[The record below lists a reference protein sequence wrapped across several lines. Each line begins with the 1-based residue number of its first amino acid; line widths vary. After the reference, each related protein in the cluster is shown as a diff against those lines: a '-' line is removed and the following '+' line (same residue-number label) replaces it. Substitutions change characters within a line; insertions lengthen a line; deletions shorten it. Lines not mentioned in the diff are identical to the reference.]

1 MTQPFNRLH
10 AMLVQNA
17 EQPSTARERLTGM
30 IFGRTAAWVAAAL
43 LLGSPAA
50 AGDTA
55 AGPSKD
61 ASPRIEGTRVT
72 VPPVIDGTLDDQ
84 AWQAGP
90 LALGEWITYNP
101 AYGEKLAQRTEVW
114 VAYDDKNLYFAFRCR
129 DPEPDKVRGNLSR
142 RDQLFNDDWVGL
154 SLDSVAAG
162 QSSYDMFVNARGVQ
176 ADILNTSSAGE
187 QLAPDWVWDSAG
199 KPTTEG
205 YDAEIR
211 LPLKS
216 IRFKSGQDVAMGVM
230 FWRRVS
236 RLGQSASWPDV
247 PPGKAFIERH
257 ATLVLHELKAPLT
270 LEVIPS
276 ATYSTN
282 QVRENPNAFGPVDS
296 EPDAGVSV
304 KYGVTSSTTLEG
316 TVNPDFSQVESDAFQ
331 VEVNQR
337 FPIFY
342 SEKRP
347 FFMEGMGTFELAGSN
362 GDANMRT
369 AVHTRK
375 IEDPI
380 WGAKYSGTI
389 GKVSFATLS
398 ASDEAPGYPLEDEV
412 NPFLGRNKLFNVA
425 RALYGLGKNRYV
437 GAILTDTEF
446 GEGYN
451 RVAGADTSLRWGS
464 HQANATFLSTWTQ
477 TDDGLETK
485 RGLGG
490 QASYVYESKRWLF
503 INQTEH
509 YDTDFQMDTAFYNQT
524 GITSNWSFAALSL
537 YPDQQK
543 HAWLKRVVP
552 FLFTRFVDDRVQ
564 GGTNKF
570 VLPGVRLHMTRQG
583 FFRVD
588 AAWGEEAWKQQTFP
602 TRFVR
607 LMGNAQLLKW
617 FNLNVY
623 TQVGRSIYYD
633 SEVPFLGAS
642 RYYQIDTVFQPIT
655 SLSQTVGYSRSEF
668 DELSGEHVY
677 RVDVL
682 NTRTTYQFTRHLSLR
697 AIVQWDSSQR
707 RVLTD
712 FLGSFEPLPGTVAYI
727 GYGSLILERQWDGTQ
742 FIEGP
747 GQYQT
752 SQRGF
757 FLKASYIHRF

>member
-1 MTQPFNRLH
+1 MSS
-10 AMLVQNA
+10 A
-17 EQPSTARERLTGM
+17 
-30 IFGRTAAWVAAAL
+30 GRTAWPLVLAVLLAAAARAADDVA
-43 LLGSPAA
+43 PATGA
-50 AGDTA
+50 AKQL
-55 AGPSKD
+55 P
-61 ASPRIEGTRVT
+61 PRIEGVRVS
-72 VPPVIDGTLDDQ
+72 VPPTVDGTLDDQ
-84 AWQAGP
+84 AWQSPP
-90 LALGEWITYNP
+90 LSLGDWITYNP
-101 AYGEKLAQRTEVW
+101 SYGEKLVQRTEVW
-114 VAYDDKNLYFAFRCR
+114 VAYDDKHLYFAFRCR
-129 DPEPDKVRGNLSR
+129 DPEPDKVRANLSR
-142 RDQLFNDDWVGL
+142 RDELFNDDWVGL
-154 SLDSVAAG
+154 SLDSVGAG
-162 QSSYDMFVNARGVQ
+162 QTTYDMFVNARGVQ
-176 ADILNTSSAGE
+176 ADILNSSSAGE

-199 KPTTEG
+199 RPTPEG

-216 IRFKSGQDVAMGVM
+216 IRFKSGQDIAMGVM

-247 PPGKAFIERH
+247 PQGRSFIERQ
-257 ATLVLHELKAPLT
+257 ATLVLHDLKAPLT

-276 ATYSTN
+276 ATFSTN
-282 QVRENPNAFGPVDS
+282 QVRVNPSSFGAVDS
-296 EPDAGVSV
+296 EPDAGLSV
-304 KYGVTSSTTLEG
+304 KYGATSSTTLEG

-337 FPIFY
+337 FPVFY

-369 AVHTRK
+369 AVHTRR

-389 GKVSFATLS
+389 GRVTFATLS
-398 ASDEAPGYPLEDEV
+398 ASDEAAGYPLDADGEV
-412 NPFLGRNKLFNVA
+412 NPYPGRNKAFNVA
-425 RALYGLGKNRYV
+425 RALYGLGRNRYV
-437 GAILTDTEF
+437 GAVLTDTEF
-446 GEGYN
+446 AEGYN
-451 RVAGADTSLRWGS
+451 RVAGADTSLRWGN
-464 HQANATFLSTWTQ
+464 HQASATFLATWTQ
-477 TDDGLETK
+477 SSDGLQPK
-485 RGLGG
+485 DGLGG
-490 QASYVYESKRWLF
+490 QASYIYDSKRWLF
-503 INQTEH
+503 INQAEH

-537 YPDQQK
+537 YPDAQK
-543 HAWLKRVVP
+543 HPWLKRVVP

-564 GGTNKF
+564 GGTLKF

-588 AAWGEEAWKQQTFP
+588 AAWGEEPWKQQVFP

-607 LMGNAQLLKW
+607 AMGNAQLTKW
-617 FNLNVY
+617 LYANVY
-623 TQVGRSIYYD
+623 TQIGRSIYYE
-633 SEVPFLGAS
+633 SEEPFLGAS
-642 RYYQIDTVFQPIT
+642 RYYQVDVTLQPI
-655 SLSQTVGYSRSEF
+655 SSFNQTIGYSRSEF
-668 DELSGEHVY
+668 DRLTGEHVY

-682 NTRTTYQFTRHLSLR
+682 NTRTTYQFSRHLSLR

-707 RVLTD
+707 RALTD

-727 GYGSLILERQWDGTQ
+727 GYGSLIEERRWDGTQ
-742 FIEGP
+742 FLEGP

-757 FLKASYIHRF
+757 FFKASYIHRF